1 MRWLPEAALTSVCN
15 VRMISI
21 SDSLNGGRPLRR
33 WDSELTTAAAIELR
47 EGSMRRTAMILV
59 AVLVIL
65 FSGAMT
71 YALFF
76 TTIVQDPKL
85 IFATVGIIFLIVAA
99 LMTLALATKRNRRT
113 AIRLTARPVGSLQP
127 PPGCRSQ
134 LGRRWF
140 QAQQT

>member
-113 AIRLTARPVGSLQP
+113 
-127 PPGCRSQ
+127 
-134 LGRRWF
+134 
-140 QAQQT
+140 